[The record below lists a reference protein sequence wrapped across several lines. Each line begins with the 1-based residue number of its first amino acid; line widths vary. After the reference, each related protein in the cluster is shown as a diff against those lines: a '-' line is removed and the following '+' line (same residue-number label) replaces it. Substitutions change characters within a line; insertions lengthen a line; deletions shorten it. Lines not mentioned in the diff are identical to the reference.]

1 MSYVG
6 WPWWSSWD
14 LLRLD
19 AWNKWPK
26 HILPNAG
33 EFNGD
38 ESLHGIESI
47 KLGQSSLNSLLRFWT
62 MLDLTSS
69 PLVIPPGKD
78 RWRSPL
84 PLVLVD
90 IRAPKTKIATFWGVA
105 SHSIF
110 TMEGFDLHKNPRWK
124 LRIGPRRRDHLLQVP
139 GSEEE
144 NFWRIWCM
152 IMPVGTGDFTS
163 PKSSKSTIVT
173 TCLF

>member
-47 KLGQSSLNSLLRFWT
+47 KLGQSSLNSLIRFWT

-69 PLVIPPGKD
+69 PLAIPPGKD
-78 RWRSPL
+78 WWCTPL

-105 SHSIF
+105 IAILLSLWCKPRKNG
-110 TMEGFDLHKNPRWK
+110 GFWPSQKSSVKTPDRSPSSWPSASGSG
-124 LRIGPRRRDHLLQVP
+124 IPRRKFFR
-139 GSEEE
+139 GSDV
-144 NFWRIWCM
+144 W
-152 IMPVGTGDFTS
+152 
-163 PKSSKSTIVT
+163 
-173 TCLF
+173 